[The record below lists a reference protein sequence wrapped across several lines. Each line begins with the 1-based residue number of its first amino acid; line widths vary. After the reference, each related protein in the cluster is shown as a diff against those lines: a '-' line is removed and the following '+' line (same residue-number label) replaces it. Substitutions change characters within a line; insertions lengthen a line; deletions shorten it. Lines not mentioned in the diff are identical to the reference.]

1 LFKADIDSACR
12 RVPVL
17 AEHRKHA
24 AVVFKTA
31 EGTVMSEHYAL
42 PFGSVGSVYGWDSI
56 GVSLHFDL
64 HFNGTCIAAC
74 LCSGYMLRSLARR
87 LLKIPVLRYVD
98 DFYGADRHE
107 CAEGALDALAR
118 LVRACLGESAIA
130 KHKLE
135 VGMQLVVLGIQVHL
149 DSSGARFTLDPKKG
163 KAWRGMIERA
173 LDSGH
178 LCPGFLHC
186 HTMFVQ
192 HGMVSLCV
200 CR

>member
-1 LFKADIDSACR
+1 MC
-12 RVPVL
+12 L
-17 AEHRKHA
+17 A
-24 AVVFKTA
+24 
-31 EGTVMSEHYAL
+31 L
-42 PFGSVGSVYGWDSI
+42 
-56 GVSLHFDL
+56 
-64 HFNGTCIAAC
+64 C
-74 LCSGYMLRSLARR
+74 LCSGYLLRSL
-87 LLKIPVLRYVD
+87 
-98 DFYGADRHE
+98 
-107 CAEGALDALAR
+107 ALAR

-135 VGMQLVVLGIQVHL
+135 VGMPLVVLGIQVHL

-186 HTMFVQ
+186 HTVFVQ
-192 HGMVSLCV
+192 HGVVSLCV